1 MDASDLIILKSGN
14 VEQSSELLKRF
25 VETVRLHIVIILIYL
40 NIFNSQNKHTFNLTV
55 LNQSGQWMCLW
66 NSIFQILSS
75 APSASHAQYYPE
87 CLAAVRILSRD
98 KTNINQTTPKQFDC
112 LLNIA
117 NIGASNVP
125 SLPVAVSAEALK
137 CMCNMVFQ
145 SEKCQAM
152 CLKNAAIEG
161 IVKRLRTYKDHN
173 VEYDLQY
180 FDMKLLFIITG
191 LNPNVRPK
199 LRDDFHG
206 LTYLVE
212 TLDLI
217 MRENRT
223 DQMYLSQPNIDLSC
237 EILKVLYNITYR
249 SETTVATEEEEEI
262 QFRRLSVVLHDMLLC
277 KSFNNDSQQELC
289 SNIVNLLTNVPTACF
304 SELVVAVHLTTD
316 GNSQGAQAPTVF
328 DGQDVSVLDV
338 MLNFLRSRLDSSKSV
353 QKTLTEM
360 LSPVLMALVK
370 CVKCVSVQRR
380 YIRSVIL
387 PPLKDIHERP
397 EVGNTLRNQLCR
409 LLTSVDSQVRDLVA
423 ELLFVICKENGEY
436 IFLVGFFIEFDFLR
450 NQTFGNKFCLNSEWF
465 CIFFLIFGVFYL
477 EII

>member
-1 MDASDLIILKSGN
+1 
-14 VEQSSELLKRF
+14 
-25 VETVRLHIVIILIYL
+25 
-40 NIFNSQNKHTFNLTV
+40 
-55 LNQSGQWMCLW
+55 
-66 NSIFQILSS
+66 
-75 APSASHAQYYPE
+75 
-87 CLAAVRILSRD
+87 
-98 KTNINQTTPKQFDC
+98 
-112 LLNIA
+112 
-117 NIGASNVP
+117 
-125 SLPVAVSAEALK
+125 
-137 CMCNMVFQ
+137 MVFQ

-173 VEYDLQY
+173 VEYDLQF

-217 MRENRT
+217 MREHRT
-223 DQMYLSQPNIDLSC
+223 NQMYLSQPSIDLSC

-262 QFRRLSVVLHDMLLC
+262 QFRRLAVVLHDMLLC
-277 KSFNNDSQQELC
+277 KSFNKESQHELC

-304 SELVVAVHLTTD
+304 SELVVSVHPTGNAATTQAVQT
-316 GNSQGAQAPTVF
+316 ATVF
-328 DGQDVSVLDV
+328 DGQDVSVLEV
-338 MLNFLRSRLDSSKSV
+338 MLNFLKTRLDSAKSV

-360 LSPVLMALVK
+360 LSPVLMALLK
-370 CVKCVSVQRR
+370 CVKSVSVQRR

-387 PPLKDIHERP
+387 PPLKDVHERP

-409 LLTSVDSQVRDLVA
+409 LLTSVDSQIRDLVA
-423 ELLFVICKENGEY
+423 ELLFVLCKENGE
-436 IFLVGFFIEFDFLR
+436 
-450 NQTFGNKFCLNSEWF
+450 
-465 CIFFLIFGVFYL
+465 
-477 EII
+477 

>member
-1 MDASDLIILKSGN
+1 
-14 VEQSSELLKRF
+14 
-25 VETVRLHIVIILIYL
+25 
-40 NIFNSQNKHTFNLTV
+40 
-55 LNQSGQWMCLW
+55 MCLW
-66 NSIFQILSS
+66 TSIFQILTATPSS
-75 APSASHAQYYPE
+75 THAKYFPE

-98 KTNINQTTPKQFDC
+98 RTNLNQTTPKQFDC

-117 NIGASNVP
+117 NIGSSNIP
-125 SLPVAVSAEALK
+125 ALPVAVSVEALK

-223 DQMYLSQPNIDLSC
+223 DQMFLSQPNIDLCC

-249 SETTVATEEEEEI
+249 SETTIATEEEEEI
-262 QFRRLSVVLHDMLLC
+262 QFRRLAVVLHDLLLC
-277 KSFNNDSQQELC
+277 KSFNKDSQQELC
-289 SNIVNLLTNVPTACF
+289 SSIVNLLTNVPTACF
-304 SELVVAVHLTTD
+304 SELVVPIHSNSGGGGRGDSTHPTTP
-316 GNSQGAQAPTVF
+316 AATVF
-328 DGQDVSVLDV
+328 DGHDVSVLEI
-338 MLNFLRSRLDSSKSV
+338 MLNFLRTRLDSAKSV
-353 QKTLTEM
+353 QKTLTEL

-370 CVKCVSVQRR
+370 CVKSVSVQRR

-387 PPLKDIHERP
+387 PPLKDVHERP
-397 EVGNTLRNQLCR
+397 EVGNTMRNQLCR

-423 ELLFVICKENGEY
+423 ELLFVLCKENGKWILMENFKITKIIEICY
-436 IFLVGFFIEFDFLR
+436 SFFIMSF
-450 NQTFGNKFCLNSEWF
+450 K
-465 CIFFLIFGVFYL
+465 I
-477 EII
+477 

>member
-1 MDASDLIILKSGN
+1 
-14 VEQSSELLKRF
+14 
-25 VETVRLHIVIILIYL
+25 
-40 NIFNSQNKHTFNLTV
+40 
-55 LNQSGQWMCLW
+55 MCLW
-66 NSIFQILSS
+66 NSIFQILG
-75 APSASHAQYYPE
+75 ATPSATHAQYFPE

-98 KTNINQTTPKQFDC
+98 KTNLNQTTAKQFDC

-117 NIGASNVP
+117 NIGSTNVAA
-125 SLPVAVSAEALK
+125 LPVAVSVEALK
-137 CMCNMVFQ
+137 CMCNMVYQ

-161 IVKRLRTYKDHN
+161 IVKRLRIYKDHN

-217 MRENRT
+217 MREKRT
-223 DQMYLSQPNIDLSC
+223 DQMYLSQPHIDLLC

-262 QFRRLSVVLHDMLLC
+262 QFRRLAVVLHDLLLC
-277 KSFNNDSQQELC
+277 KSFNKDAQLELC
-289 SNIVNLLTNVPTACF
+289 SNAVNLLTNVPTACY
-304 SELVVAVHLTTD
+304 SELVVAVHPTSS
-316 GNSQGAQAPTVF
+316 NQAPTVF
-328 DGQDVSVLDV
+328 DGQDVSVLEV
-338 MLNFLRSRLDSSKSV
+338 MLQFLKTRLESATSGSS
-353 QKTLTEM
+353 TLAEM
-360 LSPVLMALVK
+360 LSPVLMALLK
-370 CVKCVSVQRR
+370 CVQCVSVQRR

-387 PPLKDIHERP
+387 PPLKDVHERP

-423 ELLFVICKENGEY
+423 ELLFVICKENG
-436 IFLVGFFIEFDFLR
+436 
-450 NQTFGNKFCLNSEWF
+450 WF
-465 CIFFLIFGVFYL
+465 R
-477 EII
+477 

>member
-1 MDASDLIILKSGN
+1 
-14 VEQSSELLKRF
+14 
-25 VETVRLHIVIILIYL
+25 
-40 NIFNSQNKHTFNLTV
+40 
-55 LNQSGQWMCLW
+55 
-66 NSIFQILSS
+66 
-75 APSASHAQYYPE
+75 
-87 CLAAVRILSRD
+87 
-98 KTNINQTTPKQFDC
+98 
-112 LLNIA
+112 
-117 NIGASNVP
+117 
-125 SLPVAVSAEALK
+125 
-137 CMCNMVFQ
+137 MVFQ

-223 DQMYLSQPNIDLSC
+223 DQMFLSQPNIDLLC

-262 QFRRLSVVLHDMLLC
+262 QFRRLAVVLHDLLLC
-277 KSFNNDSQQELC
+277 KSFNKDSQQELC

-304 SELVVAVHLTTD
+304 SELVVVVHTPSDAATSTN
-316 GNSQGAQAPTVF
+316 GGATSNILF
-328 DGQDVSVLDV
+328 DGHDVTVLDV
-338 MLNFLRSRLDSSKSV
+338 MLTFLKTRLDNAKNV
-353 QKTLTEM
+353 QKTLTEI
-360 LSPVLMALVK
+360 LSPVLMALLK
-370 CVKCVSVQRR
+370 CVKSVSVQRR

-387 PPLKDIHERP
+387 PPLKDVHERP

-423 ELLFVICKENGEY
+423 ELLFVICKENG
-436 IFLVGFFIEFDFLR
+436 
-450 NQTFGNKFCLNSEWF
+450 K
-465 CIFFLIFGVFYL
+465 
-477 EII
+477 